1 VYFAADSVRLG
12 VRVAPLEGLKMKRT
26 ARNLVLVAAMCAGA
40 MAALAGSVGTN
51 FPYQGRLTDGGVP
64 ANGVYDIQLAMYNAS
79 AAGTQI
85 GITQTFSN
93 RTVSNG
99 VFTLDVNFGAQ
110 FDGEERWIEVRVRP
124 GDSVGAYTPILPRT
138 EATATPYAQGLKL
151 PATQEGSVSNGL
163 LTFTNT
169 NTGNSAHVLKLT
181 SVAPSGNSAGITFQP
196 VLILDTNEGNGLA
209 SYTSADGAFASY
221 FSSSGTS
228 GRAISA
234 LNSGTG
240 IGASILLSNTANSSD
255 ALTVTTAGTGRAAIF
270 SSLLSTNGDNTVEIT
285 SNGNS
290 ASQAL
295 RVVHNGT
302 GDNAL
307 FEITDPTN
315 QGESVEA
322 STVGTGNAG
331 YFAVNNANSG
341 TPALHGTTNGDSGEG
356 VYGFSS
362 GGSGVGVLGTATGS
376 FSHGVR
382 GSGLSAGVR
391 GDCGTT
397 NGSGVYGVTSS
408 GGGNAAGVRGDASQG
423 GAAGGAFYNNQ
434 GTALYAQS
442 TGGTAG
448 FFSGNVTITG
458 SLQVN
463 GAKNFKIDH
472 PLDPAN
478 KFLVH
483 ASVESPEMK
492 NIYDGVALIGADG
505 TATVIM
511 PNYFG
516 ALNAEFRYQ
525 LTCIGAH
532 APVYV
537 AEEIIQNQFK
547 IAGGKPGMKVSW
559 MVTGVRNDATATSKP
574 MQVEMKKV
582 GDEIGRYLN
591 PEAFGK
597 TPELQIDPMV
607 PARVSTVN

>member
-1 VYFAADSVRLG
+1 
-12 VRVAPLEGLKMKRT
+12 MMRT
-26 ARNLVLVAAMCAGA
+26 ARNLVAAAALCAGS
-40 MAALAGSVGTN
+40 MTALAGPVGTN

-64 ANGVYDIQLAMYNAS
+64 ANGEYDIQLLMFNAS
-79 AAGTQI
+79 VGGTQI
-85 GITQTFSN
+85 GSTQTFSN
-93 RTVSNG
+93 RTVTNG
-99 VFTLDVNFGAQ
+99 VFTVDVSFGAQ

-124 GDSVGAYTPILPRT
+124 GDSVGAYTAITPRT

-151 PATQEGSVSNGL
+151 PVTQEGSATNGL

-169 NTGNSAHVLKLT
+169 NTSNTAHVLKLT
-181 SVAPSGNSAGITFQP
+181 SGAPSGNSPGISFQP
-196 VLILDTNEGNGLA
+196 VLILDTNDGNGLA
-209 SYTSADGAFASY
+209 SYVSADNAYASQ
-221 FSSSGTS
+221 FSTSGTNS
-228 GRAISA
+228 RAINA
-234 LNSGTG
+234 VNSGTG
-240 IGASILLSNTANSSD
+240 LGASILLSNTTNSSD
-255 ALTVTTAGTGRAAIF
+255 GLNVTTAGTGRAAVFISALG
-270 SSLLSTNGDNTVEIT
+270 SSGANAVEII
-285 SNGNS
+285 SNGN
-290 ASQAL
+290 ANSQAL
-295 RVVHNGT
+295 HSVHNGL

-307 FEITDPTN
+307 FEITDAAN
-315 QGESVEA
+315 QGEAVEA
-322 STVGTGNAG
+322 HTVGTGNAG
-331 YFAVNNANSG
+331 YFAVDNADSG
-341 TPALHGTTNGDSGEG
+341 TPALHGTTNGASGEG

-397 NGSGVYGVTSS
+397 NGSGVYGVTSA
-408 GGGNAAGVRGDASQG
+408 GGGSAAGVRGDASQG

-434 GTALYAQS
+434 GTGLYAQS

-483 ASVESPEMK
+483 AAVESPEMK
-492 NIYDGVALIGADG
+492 NIYDGVAVIGADG
-505 TATVIM
+505 SATVIM
-511 PNYFG
+511 PSYFS
-516 ALNAEFRYQ
+516 ALNTEYRYQ

-537 AEEIIQNQFK
+537 AEEISQNQFK

-559 MVTGVRNDATATSKP
+559 MVTGVRSDATATSKP
-574 MQVEMKKV
+574 MQVEMKKI
-582 GDEIGRYLN
+582 GDEIGKYLN

-597 TPELQIDPMV
+597 SPELQIDPMM
-607 PARVSTVN
+607 PARASTVN

>member
-1 VYFAADSVRLG
+1 
-12 VRVAPLEGLKMKRT
+12 MMRT
-26 ARNLVLVAAMCAGA
+26 ARNLAAAAALCAGA
-40 MAALAGSVGTN
+40 MAALAGPVGTN
-51 FPYQGRLTDGGVP
+51 FPYQGRLTDGGAP
-64 ANGVYDIQLAMYNAS
+64 ANGVYDIQLLMFNAA

-85 GITQTFSN
+85 GSTQTFSN

-99 VFTLDVNFGAQ
+99 VFTLDVSFGAQ

-124 GDSVGAYTPILPRT
+124 GDSVGAYTTITPRT

-151 PATQEGSVSNGL
+151 PVTQEGTATNGL
-163 LTFTNT
+163 LSFTNT
-169 NTGNSAHVLKLT
+169 NTSNTAHVLKLT
-181 SVAPSGNSAGITFQP
+181 SVGPSGNSAGITFQP
-196 VLILDTNEGNGLA
+196 VLILDTNDGNGLA
-209 SYTSADGAFASY
+209 SYTSADSAFAAY

-234 LNSGTG
+234 VNSGTG
-240 IGASILLSNTANSSD
+240 HGISSLLSNTTNGSD
-255 ALTVTTAGTGRAAIF
+255 AVNAITAGTGRAGYFA
-270 SSLLSTNGDNTVEIT
+270 SLLSTNGDNAVEIT

-295 RVVHNGT
+295 RVAHSGT

-307 FEITDPTN
+307 FEITNAAN
-315 QGESVEA
+315 QGEAVEA
-322 STVGTGNAG
+322 HTIGTGNAG
-331 YFAVNNANSG
+331 YFEVNNTASG

-362 GGSGVGVLGTATGS
+362 GSSGTGVLGTATGS
-376 FSHGVR
+376 FSIGVK

-478 KFLVH
+478 KYLVH

-492 NIYDGVALIGADG
+492 NIYDGVAVIGADG
-505 TATVIM
+505 SATVTM

-516 ALNAEFRYQ
+516 ALNTEYRYQ

-537 AEEIIQNQFK
+537 AEEISQNQFK

-574 MQVEMKKV
+574 MQVEIKKV

-597 TPELQIDPMV
+597 TLELQIDPMGLTR
-607 PARVSTVN
+607 ASKVN